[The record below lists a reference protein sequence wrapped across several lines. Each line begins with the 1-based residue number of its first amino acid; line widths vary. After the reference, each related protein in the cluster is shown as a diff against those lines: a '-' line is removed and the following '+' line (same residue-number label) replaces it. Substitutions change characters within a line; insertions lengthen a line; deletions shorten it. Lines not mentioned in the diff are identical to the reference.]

1 MLGNATARIV
11 LCLLMEV
18 SALWFHGQTLN
29 DRGKSLVPSNATARI
44 ALSLLMEVSALWLHG
59 QTLTQSPVL
68 TSACVTDRQTDKQNC
83 HSIQCLH
90 ASHAQSKQT
99 SDVHVSQLPICN
111 ELRWDSCVNTPVNS
125 FADTA
130 TSDVNVYHTN
140 KRKTASV
147 IKTQHDVS
155 SKLQVECDF
164 RLIHG
169 TTISTQCSWKLTLNV
184 FSSLLFVSFSQCTF
198 YITCTHVHV
207 CSWVG
212 DALQATMPSCYSH
225 YYHRH

>member
-1 MLGNATARIV
+1 MIPWTDFKWSWKISSAKQCYCQDCFESSYGS
-11 LCLLMEV
+11 LCFMTP
-18 SALWFHGQTLN
+18 WTDFDPITCF
-29 DRGKSLVPSNATARI
+29 DK
-44 ALSLLMEVSALWLHG
+44 
-59 QTLTQSPVL
+59 
-68 TSACVTDRQTDKQNC
+68 CVCNRQTDRQTDKQNC

-164 RLIHG
+164 GLIND

-198 YITCTHVHV
+198 YITCTLVHV